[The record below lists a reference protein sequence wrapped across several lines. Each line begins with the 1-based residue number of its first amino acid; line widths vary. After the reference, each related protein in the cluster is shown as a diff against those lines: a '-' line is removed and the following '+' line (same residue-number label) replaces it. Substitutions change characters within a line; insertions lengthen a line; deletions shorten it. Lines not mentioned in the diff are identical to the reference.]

1 MIVHV
6 YNFYKIDRGGVSMRN
21 FKILSTLFIVSALFL
36 TLNSYSFAADAE
48 AVGDSSTGAAVRTEN
63 TVNTA
68 NSAARVS
75 DGAENASVKNEKS
88 GECPKKAGKA
98 FGKRSVFGKIFGFFE
113 GLFDKAVGFFKKI
126 GSALGFKGCENP
138 EKTAQANDDNN
149 SSANGETAASNNTET
164 PSNDSPANNTSSTGT
179 NNDTSIAAVSE
190 NLADGSTANAD
201 NEASSATG
209 VTGTSTAS
217 NSSVNGESVPAS
229 TTPGTSTAV
238 STTSTAAGATP
249 STPAA
254 SSNSDETQT
263 PQAANDTSTPAV
275 SNTENNTQ
283 TPTAANSAENNAE
296 NNTGTVDVSSNAGV
310 TGTIPERAAGSQGG
324 SAFMAKVNSMSLTN
338 YDKAVLDEI
347 TRGNVPDFLK
357 NFKEVKVNF
366 KTKDGKEHTASY
378 YAMPDYLAIGSN
390 DDFVRVPMTPMAAQ
404 KIAEMYG
411 CQLPTKKMVDDI
423 YSQATVKLN
432 PQPISVDKGISKISN
447 FAEHQKMVEKQRA
460 GQPLGALTAGDKKD
474 VVITNLLDQAAA
486 KGKKQV
492 AIYGWHQ
499 KNGKAIQPLSTIH
512 NYYHV
517 DYSHGI
523 RLIKDTMVVDGKTV
537 KVADVL
543 KDAELSKAISY
554 EGTIKN
560 TKAHR

>member
-1 MIVHV
+1 
-6 YNFYKIDRGGVSMRN
+6 MRN

-36 TLNSYSFAADAE
+36 TLNSYSFAAAGENSPDT
-48 AVGDSSTGAAVRTEN
+48 AVSSEN

-68 NSAARVS
+68 NNAARVS
-75 DGAENASVKNEKS
+75 DPSENSSINEKTA
-88 GECPKKAGKA
+88 GECPKKAGNA

-113 GLFDKAVGFFKKI
+113 NIFDKAVGFFKKV
-126 GSALGFKGCENP
+126 GSALGFKGCENSG
-138 EKTAQANDDNN
+138 KTAQANENNN
-149 SSANGETAASNNTET
+149 SSNEETASTNNAATAT
-164 PSNDSPANNTSSTGT
+164 NNGSSANSSSTAT
-179 NNDTSIAAVSE
+179 TENTPDTSIAAVSE
-190 NLADGSTANAD
+190 NLAGGKTSNTENTVSSTTGD
-201 NEASSATG
+201 SSTD
-209 VTGTSTAS
+209 TAS
-217 NSSVNGESVPAS
+217 NSPVNGGTTAAS
-229 TTPGTSTAV
+229 TTPATSTSA
-238 STTSTAAGATP
+238 STATSGTTPLTP
-249 STPAA
+249 SAA
-254 SSNSDETQT
+254 SNSNETQT
-263 PQAANDTSTPAV
+263 PQTANNTAVSTSSNTGDNAQTVSNNENDTQASTSA
-275 SNTENNTQ
+275 NT
-283 TPTAANSAENNAE
+283 AE
-296 NNTGTVDVSSNAGV
+296 NNTAASEPASNAGV
-310 TGTIPERAAGSQGG
+310 AGTIPERAAGAQGG
-324 SAFMAKVNSMSLTN
+324 SAFMARVNSMSLAN

-347 TRGNVPDFLK
+347 TRGNIPDFLK

-474 VVITNLLDQAAA
+474 VVITNMLDQAAA

-560 TKAHR
+560 TTTHR

>member
-1 MIVHV
+1 
-6 YNFYKIDRGGVSMRN
+6 MRN
-21 FKILSTLFIVSALFL
+21 FKMLSTLFIVSALFL

-48 AVGDSSTGAAVRTEN
+48 AVGDSSTGAAVSSENTGN
-63 TVNTA
+63 TVNV
-68 NSAARVS
+68 AARVS
-75 DGAENASVKNEKS
+75 DGAENASVKNEKN
-88 GECPKKAGKA
+88 GECPKKAGKT

-113 GLFDKAVGFFKKI
+113 NIFDKTVGFFKKI

-138 EKTAQANDDNN
+138 EKTAQTSDDNN
-149 SSANGETAASNNTET
+149 SAANGETAASNNTET
-164 PSNDSPANNTSSTGT
+164 PSNDSPANNTSSTAT
-179 NNDTSIAAVSE
+179 NSETPDTSIAAVSE
-190 NLADGSTANAD
+190 TLADGSTANAD
-201 NEASSATG
+201 NEAASANG

-217 NSSVNGESVPAS
+217 NSSANGGSVAVS

-238 STTSTAAGATP
+238 STTTPAAGATP

-263 PQAANDTSTPAV
+263 PQVANNTVNPVV
-275 SNTENNTQ
+275 SNTENNT
-283 TPTAANSAENNAE
+283 E
-296 NNTGTVDVSSNAGV
+296 TVDVSSNAGV
-310 TGTIPERAAGSQGG
+310 TGTIPERAAGAQGG
-324 SAFMAKVNSMSLTN
+324 SAFMARVNSMSLTN

-347 TRGNVPDFLK
+347 TRGNIPDFLK

-378 YAMPDYLAIGSN
+378 YAMPDYLAIGNN

-423 YSQATVKLN
+423 YSQATIKLN
-432 PQPISVDKGISKISN
+432 PQPISVDRGISKISN

-474 VVITNLLDQAAA
+474 VVITNMLDQAAA

-499 KNGKAIQPLSTIH
+499 KNGKPIQPLSTIH